1 VNVSYILLTLN
12 EKFLNFKKYFWC
24 IIIAPNMKQVIL
36 VAISLVVIATILPL
50 GLGMI
55 AVAGDT
61 IIDTTTNATL
71 ADVLDPS
78 VLTLLTVL
86 LPVLAV
92 IGITMYF
99 LPKIAD

>member
-1 VNVSYILLTLN
+1 MIKIAVSI
-12 EKFLNFKKYFWC
+12 
-24 IIIAPNMKQVIL
+24 KQVIL

-50 GLGMI
+50 GLGLI
-55 AVAGDT
+55 ATAGDV
-61 IIDTTTNATL
+61 IIDTATNETL
-71 ADVLDPS
+71 ADVIDPS

-99 LPKIAD
+99 LPRVGE

>member
-1 VNVSYILLTLN
+1 MAVSI
-12 EKFLNFKKYFWC
+12 
-24 IIIAPNMKQVIL
+24 KQVIL

-50 GLGMI
+50 GLGLI
-55 AVAGDT
+55 ANAGET
-61 IIDTTTNATL
+61 IIDATTNETL
-71 ADVLDPS
+71 ADVIDPS

-99 LPKIAD
+99 LPRVGE

>member
-1 VNVSYILLTLN
+1 
-12 EKFLNFKKYFWC
+12 
-24 IIIAPNMKQVIL
+24 MKQVIL

-50 GLGMI
+50 GLGLI
-55 AVAGDT
+55 AMSGETVISNISGT
-61 IIDTTTNATL
+61 VRTL
-71 ADVLDPS
+71 ADVLDPA

-99 LPKIAD
+99 LPKMSD

>member
-1 VNVSYILLTLN
+1 MIKLR
-12 EKFLNFKKYFWC
+12 C
-24 IIIAPNMKQVIL
+24 IIIGSNIKQVIL

-50 GLGMI
+50 GLGLI
-55 AVAGDT
+55 AIAGDT
-61 IIDTTTNATL
+61 ILTPANATGL
-71 ADVLDPS
+71 NESAIILSDVVDPA

-99 LPKIAD
+99 LPKVSD

>member
-1 VNVSYILLTLN
+1 MAVSI
-12 EKFLNFKKYFWC
+12 
-24 IIIAPNMKQVIL
+24 KQVIL

-50 GLGMI
+50 GLGLI
-55 AVAGDT
+55 ANAGDT
-61 IIDTTTNATL
+61 IIDTATNDTL
-71 ADVLDPS
+71 ADVIDPS

-99 LPKIAD
+99 LPKVGD

>member
-1 VNVSYILLTLN
+1 M
-12 EKFLNFKKYFWC
+12 
-24 IIIAPNMKQVIL
+24 APNMKQVIL

-50 GLGMI
+50 GLGLI
-55 AVAGDT
+55 AIAGET
-61 IIDTTTNATL
+61 IVSNISGVERTL

-99 LPKIAD
+99 LPKIGD